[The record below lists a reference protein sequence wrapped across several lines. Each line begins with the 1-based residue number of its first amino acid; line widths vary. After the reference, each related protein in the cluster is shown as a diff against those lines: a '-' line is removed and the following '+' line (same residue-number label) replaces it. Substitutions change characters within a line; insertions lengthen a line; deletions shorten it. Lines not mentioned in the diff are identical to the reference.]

1 MTDLRNAF
9 IAVVL
14 LTALIPTGVLGQS
27 RQSTQVPDEFE
38 FFEGHAYA
46 GADRVNWKDERLVFV
61 KRVADMNGKGSFHE
75 TIERL
80 EPTAEAW
87 ERFWARIRWVFGNGN
102 RITTRFKTRLARWRV
117 MGFDS
122 ATWSKATE
130 IERL

>member
-1 MTDLRNAF
+1 VGNTGVVHMTDLRKAF

-61 KRVADMNGKGSFHE
+61 KTRCGHE
-75 TIERL
+75 WQE
-80 EPTAEAW
+80 
-87 ERFWARIRWVFGNGN
+87 FV
-102 RITTRFKTRLARWRV
+102 
-117 MGFDS
+117 S
-122 ATWSKATE
+122 
-130 IERL
+130 